1 MTDLGSGPGVAAD
14 GAVEDLQRSSLLRSV
29 THDLR
34 TPLASIRAIVTDLR
48 DGVAYDPETRVELL
62 QTVCDEVDR
71 LDRLVGNLLSMSR
84 LEAGVL
90 VPRHQAIHLDELVRH
105 RLRALEPLLRDFEI
119 AIDIPHDL
127 PLADGDF
134 GQLEEVLTNL
144 LANAVRHAPAG
155 SVIELQGRAE
165 VDTQGASAE
174 GAPFVELAVIDHGPG
189 VPPEWQE
196 RVFAAFE
203 HGPGSRSTGLGLAIC
218 GGIIQAHGGR
228 LVLRDTPGGGATF
241 AFTLPVRP
249 EGEPQDDHERRSATG
264 VGRSG
269 GVDIVGHELGREGTT

>member
-1 MTDLGSGPGVAAD
+1 MIVPD
-14 GAVEDLQRSSLLRSV
+14 GAGVEDLQRSSLLRAV

-34 TPLASIRAIVTDLR
+34 TPLASIRAIATDLR
-48 DGVAYDPETRVELL
+48 DGVAYDAETRAELL

-84 LEAGVL
+84 LQAGAL
-90 VPRHQAIHLDELVRH
+90 EPRHQVIHLDELVRH
-105 RLRALEPLLRDFEI
+105 RLRALAPLLRDFEVT
-119 AIDIPHDL
+119 IDIPDDL
-127 PLADGDF
+127 PLATGDF

-144 LANAVRHAPAG
+144 LANAVRHAPPG
-155 SVIELQGRAE
+155 SVIELEARAE
-165 VDTQGASAE
+165 VDTQGVGAE

-189 VPPEWQE
+189 VPPAWQE
-196 RVFAAFE
+196 RIFAAFE

-241 AFTLPVRP
+241 AFTLPVRHDA
-249 EGEPQDDHERRSATG
+249 EPADEAG
-264 VGRSG
+264 VEQGAEQGAGQGAGQG
-269 GVDIVGHELGREGTT
+269 GAA

>member
-1 MTDLGSGPGVAAD
+1 MSTSGSG
-14 GAVEDLQRSSLLRSV
+14 VEDLQRSALLRSV

-34 TPLASIRAIVTDLR
+34 TPLAAIRAIATDLR
-48 DGVAYDPETRVELL
+48 DGVAYDNETRVDLL

-90 VPRHQAIHLDELVRH
+90 VPRHQAVHIDELVRH
-105 RLRALEPLLRDFEI
+105 RLRALDPLLRDFEV
-119 AIDIPHDL
+119 AIDLPHDL

-144 LANAVRHAPAG
+144 LANAVRHAPPG
-155 SVIELQGRAE
+155 SVIEIQGRHE
-165 VDTQGASAE
+165 VDTQGVGAE
-174 GAPFVELAVIDHGPG
+174 GAPFVEVAVVDHGPG

-203 HGPGSRSTGLGLAIC
+203 RGPGSRSTGLGLAIC

-249 EGEPQDDHERRSATG
+249 EGADDDRG
-264 VGRSG
+264 
-269 GVDIVGHELGREGTT
+269 DDREGEGDEPGGGPG